1 MSEAE
6 NEVTRNLRIQIS
18 KFIDSFFSPLGEL
31 KVTDVDGK
39 NEDEAGE
46 ITR

>member
-6 NEVTRNLRIQIS
+6 NEVTRNLGIQIS
-18 KFIDSFFSPLGEL
+18 KFIDFFSPLGEL

-39 NEDEAGE
+39 NEEG
-46 ITR
+46 TGG